1 MDLGENEEH
10 FSATA
15 RLQKEFF
22 VERAVQ
28 HEGRSH
34 IPIAAYL
41 AKPGIFLTGK
51 RIHNLYQL
59 VSAPR
64 PEIHREP
71 VSSLT
76 HLRFTPEIVEFQNQV
91 CIVRGRFLCHIL
103 LPREVFLKS
112 DMSPRFVLRI
122 VSLSGF
128 RNVRS
133 CAFKGA
139 LVIALLI
146 RASDYRSVLA

>member
-1 MDLGENEEH
+1 MGGDEHAPRITKSGRLRSALLRRLGQRFAAILNILQDAFQTLAGGFRSRGYFLDVGKGVGIVGFLSKFFEKRMDLCENEEH

-59 VSAPR
+59 VSAAR

-76 HLRFTPEIVEFQNQV
+76 HLRFTPE
-91 CIVRGRFLCHIL
+91 
-103 LPREVFLKS
+103 
-112 DMSPRFVLRI
+112 
-122 VSLSGF
+122 
-128 RNVRS
+128 
-133 CAFKGA
+133 
-139 LVIALLI
+139 
-146 RASDYRSVLA
+146 